1 MAKKEICI
9 VIGASHAGV
18 NFAFSLRKKGW
29 KGEITLYDSESL
41 FPYQKPSLSK
51 SYLINEN
58 LEQNFI
64 KPLEAFIKENIFL
77 ELGKVVSSINKS
89 ERTIILENGT
99 TRPYDKLVLATG
111 ARPLIP
117 QKLRTD
123 YSNNV
128 FTLRTAEDVMNIKNA
143 FHKSKEKR
151 VLVIGGGYIG
161 LEIAASL
168 VKLDARITLLER
180 ENRVLSRVTVPEISE
195 YFTKIHH
202 QHGVKIL
209 TKKNVTYIKSRSEY
223 NTILCDDGSSFD
235 ADIVILSLGILIN
248 KELAEQANLDVDN
261 GIKVN
266 SFAQTTNE
274 DIYAIGDCTNHFNP
288 HYQQNIRLE
297 SIQNAIDQGKVA
309 AAHICGENIIYD
321 TIPWFWSDQYDIKL
335 QIVGLSY
342 GFDEALVRNESKVQK
357 SYSIWYFKGKEL
369 LAVDAINNPIAYVL
383 GTKFI
388 REKILIK
395 KEILMD
401 KSIPLKSLIIK

>member
-1 MAKKEICI
+1 MAKKETCI

-18 NFAFSLRKKGW
+18 NFAFNLRKKGW
-29 KGEITLYDSESL
+29 TGEITLYDSESL
-41 FPYQKPSLSK
+41 FPYQKPPLSK

-128 FTLRTAEDVMNIKNA
+128 FALRTAEDLMNIKNA

-168 VKLDARITLLER
+168 VKLDACITLLER
-180 ENRVLSRVTVPEISE
+180 EGRVLSRVTVPEMSE
-195 YFTKIHH
+195 YFTKVHQ

-209 TKKNVTYIKSRSEY
+209 TKKNVTSIKSRLEY

-235 ADIVILSLGILIN
+235 ADIVILGLGILIN
-248 KELAEQANLDVDN
+248 KELAEQANLDIDN

-321 TIPWFWSDQYDIKL
+321 TIPWFWSDQYDVKL
-335 QIVGLSY
+335 QIVGLSH
-342 GFDEALVRNESKVQK
+342 GFDEVLVRSESKVQK
-357 SYSIWYFKGKEL
+357 SFSIWYFKGKEL
-369 LAVDAINNPIAYVL
+369 LAVDAINNPKAYVL

-388 REKILIK
+388 REKTHIN

-401 KSIPLKSLIIK
+401 KSIPLKSLIIN

>member
-1 MAKKEICI
+1 MEKQETCI

-18 NFAFSLRKKGW
+18 NFAFNLRKKGW
-29 KGEITLYDSESL
+29 TGEITLYDSESL
-41 FPYQKPSLSK
+41 FPYQKPPLSK

-128 FTLRTAEDVMNIKNA
+128 FALRTAEDLMNIKNA

-168 VKLDARITLLER
+168 VKLDACITLLER
-180 ENRVLSRVTVPEISE
+180 ERRVLSRVTVPEMSE
-195 YFTKIHH
+195 YFTKVHQ

-209 TKKNVTYIKSRSEY
+209 TKKNVTSIKSRLEY

-235 ADIVILSLGILIN
+235 ADIVILGLGILIN
-248 KELAEQANLDVDN
+248 KELAEQANLDIDN

-321 TIPWFWSDQYDIKL
+321 TIPWFWSDQYDVKL
-335 QIVGLSY
+335 QIVGLSH
-342 GFDEALVRNESKVQK
+342 GFDEVLVRSESKVQK
-357 SYSIWYFKGKEL
+357 SFSIWYFKGKEL
-369 LAVDAINNPIAYVL
+369 LAVDAINNPKAYVL

-388 REKILIK
+388 REKTHIN

-401 KSIPLKSLIIK
+401 KSIPLKSLIIN

>member
-1 MAKKEICI
+1 MTKKETCI

-18 NFAFSLRKKGW
+18 NFAFNLRKKGW
-29 KGEITLYDSESL
+29 TGEITLYDSESL
-41 FPYQKPSLSK
+41 FPYQKPPLSK

-64 KPLEAFIKENIFL
+64 KPLKAFIKENIFL

-128 FTLRTAEDVMNIKNA
+128 FALRTTEDLMNIKNA

-168 VKLDARITLLER
+168 VKLDACITLLER
-180 ENRVLSRVTVPEISE
+180 ERRVLSRVTVPEMSE
-195 YFTKIHH
+195 YFTKVDQ

-209 TKKNVTYIKSRSEY
+209 TKK
-223 NTILCDDGSSFD
+223 
-235 ADIVILSLGILIN
+235 
-248 KELAEQANLDVDN
+248 
-261 GIKVN
+261 
-266 SFAQTTNE
+266 
-274 DIYAIGDCTNHFNP
+274 
-288 HYQQNIRLE
+288 
-297 SIQNAIDQGKVA
+297 
-309 AAHICGENIIYD
+309 
-321 TIPWFWSDQYDIKL
+321 
-335 QIVGLSY
+335 
-342 GFDEALVRNESKVQK
+342 
-357 SYSIWYFKGKEL
+357 
-369 LAVDAINNPIAYVL
+369 
-383 GTKFI
+383 
-388 REKILIK
+388 
-395 KEILMD
+395 M
-401 KSIPLKSLIIK
+401 